1 MDMNFVKELEWRGMI
16 HTIMPGTE
24 EELMKGQTSGYLG
37 IDPTADSLHIGHL
50 VGVMMLRHFQ
60 QSGHRPI
67 AVIGG
72 ATTDVD
78 NFLMRRGDGV
88 MFTGKRNGKAA
99 PTQLFQIHPA
109 RAHRDDL

>member
-1 MDMNFVKELEWRGMI
+1 MFLTRTNSIANLNPATGNV
-16 HTIMPGTE
+16 
-24 EELMKGQTSGYLG
+24 
-37 IDPTADSLHIGHL
+37 DS
-50 VGVMMLRHFQ
+50 
-60 QSGHRPI
+60 S